1 MLSLNTVIA
10 AKLGGVL
17 QHLSVRMQWA
27 EGSYRTELNGLLHR
41 SFHVAVLHGER
52 AQNVLN
58 ERRYLDID
66 HTWASLNRVTAG
78 YMGFELV
85 HNFIGSR
92 IVAYVPGLLPYM
104 DNKVSLQQYV
114 TGAELATALI
124 NECSWFIH
132 VMPDIATLRA
142 NARRMTDLAKAI
154 EAVQR
159 PEEFYA
165 QTGLYEFQYTKQ
177 DPALVLTVEQ
187 IGLLHAGT
195 ELPFLTADRLQFL
208 PGEWTLVVGES
219 GSGKTSLIK
228 AISGLWAHGRGT
240 VATPRHVRTLYAAQ
254 DVKLQVVSLKELVC
268 LPDSSGDYPDT
279 RVALALHEAII
290 DELPKD
296 GRNGQSWDLLLSG
309 GQKQKLVLA
318 KILLLQPG
326 LLFLDEATSALDI
339 QAVHAFHQAILDHCP
354 EATVIAVMHDVSPIR
369 SASGVDFFDSVL
381 MIERGVATKMPIA
394 AWRQT
399 TT

>member
-1 MLSLNTVIA
+1 
-10 AKLGGVL
+10 
-17 QHLSVRMQWA
+17 
-27 EGSYRTELNGLLHR
+27 
-41 SFHVAVLHGER
+41 
-52 AQNVLN
+52 
-58 ERRYLDID
+58 
-66 HTWASLNRVTAG
+66 
-78 YMGFELV
+78 MGFELV

-177 DPALVLTVEQ
+177 DPALGLTVEQ

-208 PGEWTLVVGES
+208 PASGPWSLVIQGAVRPRSSRQLVVFGRTDAALSQRQDTSELS
-219 GSGKTSLIK
+219 MPPKTS
-228 AISGLWAHGRGT
+228 SFRW
-240 VATPRHVRTLYAAQ
+240 
-254 DVKLQVVSLKELVC
+254 
-268 LPDSSGDYPDT
+268 
-279 RVALALHEAII
+279 
-290 DELPKD
+290 
-296 GRNGQSWDLLLSG
+296 
-309 GQKQKLVLA
+309 
-318 KILLLQPG
+318 
-326 LLFLDEATSALDI
+326 
-339 QAVHAFHQAILDHCP
+339 CP
-354 EATVIAVMHDVSPIR
+354 
-369 SASGVDFFDSVL
+369 
-381 MIERGVATKMPIA
+381 
-394 AWRQT
+394 
-399 TT
+399 